1 MAESSPFDPMKMW
14 RDLVSQWEKGSNEFA
29 NQAMASDPFRQGM
42 HGGMNASLAVQKALG
57 EMMARYLSTLN
68 LPRRDDLQAMGNQ
81 LQQIEVHL
89 GSHRAPDGSRTRRS
103 AAGGSRCGTAGAH
116 PSPTA
121 ARRRGTAP
129 GACARAQQ
137 EERKQDMSTGEGATP
152 KAPPLLPDVRAEI
165 ERAIQRNIK
174 GLEFLDFG
182 RAADGA

>member
-42 HGGMNASLAVQKALG
+42 HSGMNASLAVQKALG

-89 GSHRAPDGSRTRRS
+89 ARIARLMEAERGAARPAGAVVARPARTRRPPQH
-103 AAGGSRCGTAGAH
+103 AA
-116 PSPTA
+116 A
-121 ARRRGTAP
+121 APPPAP
-129 GACARAQQ
+129 ARA
-137 EERKQDMSTGEGATP
+137 RSK
-152 KAPPLLPDVRAEI
+152 K
-165 ERAIQRNIK
+165 K
-174 GLEFLDFG
+174 GSKT
-182 RAADGA
+182 